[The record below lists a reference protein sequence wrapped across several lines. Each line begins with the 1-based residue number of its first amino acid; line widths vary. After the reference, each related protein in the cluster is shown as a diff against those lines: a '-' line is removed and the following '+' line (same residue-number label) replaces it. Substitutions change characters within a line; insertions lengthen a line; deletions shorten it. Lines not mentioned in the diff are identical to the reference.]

1 MTELTR
7 PFTPDWISPP
17 GDTIADL
24 LEERQ
29 WTQEQLA
36 EDLKCTNEY
45 ISQLITG
52 QESIDD
58 KIAFKLEQVL
68 GGTAKFW
75 LNRESDYRSE
85 LVRLQQEEKKLQ
97 KWTDWLEKLP
107 VRELMNRGAIT
118 KYRID
123 ATNKPS
129 LVRELLY
136 FFDVS
141 SPEEWLNN
149 SETME
154 VAFRRTR
161 QEKSDLGAISAW
173 IRLGEIEAEEIDCPE
188 YSEEKFKNAVQEIRK
203 LTILS
208 PQDFTHQIQQLCQE
222 AGVVLILVPS
232 IPRAHISGMVRWLNP
247 NKALIQISDYGKRND
262 RFWFTFFHEAAHILL
277 HNKQDIFLD
286 EFDGEQ
292 IVESEQERQA
302 NEWAREFLI
311 PNQYSNELDQLKS
324 KESVIN
330 FSKRLGIHPGIVVGR
345 LQNDGLIERNQMND
359 LKTSFSIDDL
369 KKLGLTQDVTE
380 NLIPV

>member
-7 PFTPDWISPP
+7 PFTPDWVSPP

-29 WTQEQLA
+29 WTQQQLA
-36 EDLKCTNEY
+36 EDLGCTNKY

-52 QESIDD
+52 QEYIDD
-58 KIAFKLEQVL
+58 KMAFKLEQVL
-68 GGTAKFW
+68 GGTARFW

-85 LVRLQQEEKKLQ
+85 LIRLQEEEKKLQ

-123 ATNKPS
+123 ATNRPS

-136 FFDVS
+136 FFDIS
-141 SPEEWLNN
+141 SPEQWSSNCKEMAV
-149 SETME
+149 S
-154 VAFRRTR
+154 FRRTS

-188 YSEEKFKNAVQEIRK
+188 YSKEKFQNAVREIRK

-208 PQDFTHQIQQLCQE
+208 PQDFTPQIQQLCQE
-222 AGVVLILVPS
+222 VGVVIILVPS
-232 IPRAHISGMVRWLNP
+232 IPRAYISGMARWLNP

-286 EFDGEQ
+286 EFDGEE
-292 IVESEQERQA
+292 IVESEQEREA

-311 PNQYSNELDQLKS
+311 PNQYSDELYQLKS
-324 KESVIN
+324 RENVLD
-330 FSKRLGIHPGIVVGR
+330 FSKLLGIHPGIVVGR
-345 LQNDGLIERNQMND
+345 LQNDGLIEQSQMND
-359 LKTSFSIDDL
+359 LKTSFCIDDL
-369 KKLGLTQDVTE
+369 EQ
-380 NLIPV
+380 

>member
-7 PFTPDWISPP
+7 PFTPDWVSPP

-29 WTQEQLA
+29 WTQQQLA
-36 EDLKCTNEY
+36 EDLECTNKY
-45 ISQLITG
+45 IGQLITG

-58 KIAFKLEQVL
+58 KMAFKLEQVL
-68 GGTAKFW
+68 GGTARFW

-107 VRELMNRGAIT
+107 VRELMKRGAIT

-123 ATNKPS
+123 ATNRPS

-149 SETME
+149 YETME

-161 QEKSDLGAISAW
+161 QEKSDIGAISAW
-173 IRLGEIEAEEIDCPE
+173 IRLGEIEAEEIECPQ
-188 YSEEKFKNAVQEIRK
+188 YSKEKFENAVREIRT
-203 LTILS
+203 LTMLS
-208 PQDFTHQIQQLCQE
+208 PQDFTSQIQQLCQD
-222 AGVVLILVPS
+222 AGVLLILVPS
-232 IPRAHISGMVRWLNP
+232 IKRAHISGMARWLNTH
-247 NKALIQISDYGKRND
+247 KALIQISDYGKSND

-277 HNKQDIFLD
+277 HSKQDIFLD
-286 EFDGEQ
+286 EFDGEESL
-292 IVESEQERQA
+292 ESEQEREA
-302 NEWAREFLI
+302 NQWAREFLI
-311 PNQYSNELDQLKS
+311 PNQYNDELYQLNS
-324 KESVIN
+324 KEIVID
-330 FSKRLGIHPGIVVGR
+330 FSKLLGIHPGIVVGR

-359 LKTSFSIDDL
+359 LKTSFSIGDL
-369 KKLGLTQDVTE
+369 EQQSM
-380 NLIPV
+380 IP